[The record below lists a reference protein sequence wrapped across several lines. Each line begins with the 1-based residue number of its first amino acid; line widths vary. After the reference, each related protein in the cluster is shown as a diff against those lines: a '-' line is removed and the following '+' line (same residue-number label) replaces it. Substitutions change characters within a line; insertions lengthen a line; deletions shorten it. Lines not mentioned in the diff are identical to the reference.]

1 MIHKLYNPWHISN
14 SGEKETD
21 KQLSVQADSD
31 EIFYVIHQMRLSS
44 RFHRTQMAGECDFLV
59 LTRLG
64 IMVIEVKGGIIGYG
78 KQPDGGT
85 GYYRLVTER
94 TKEAMDNP
102 FLQVDGNADAIKKY
116 LFEKKLKNVFVGS
129 MVCFPECKFDMSG
142 IGEDDLWH
150 RGHDLTLSEMILD
163 SMGRQMEKYH
173 TNEVR
178 KGLSRYIE
186 WQELSESGMKT
197 ICRELEPEFDP
208 SWNRSVMRLNIEE
221 SDQRM
226 KDGLGILRGLNDN
239 KRLIVQGPPGSGKST
254 YAFDIILRLCRN
266 EGKKGLYICWN
277 ELLAAEM
284 KARLSDP
291 AAEIPQERIGVELY
305 FDLVTELANLA
316 GDKSLL
322 PSHAKIANGEM
333 RQQVKGIV
341 SKLGNSGKHEKYDF
355 LVIDEAQDLFDKG
368 LDHMIKPLLK
378 VNNPIQNGSYY
389 IFYDDSQDYPEA
401 GDLGNYVR
409 TRDAF
414 RSSAA
419 SYNLV
424 SNLRINTG
432 HGISDL
438 IASASSGAFDPAK
451 DYGND
456 VFIKKW
462 KKPEEAV
469 AIIKQAILQEK
480 SLSGIPSENIITL
493 FTADLLKKDSPF
505 PDLLEKD
512 GGFELLNAS
521 GYSSQTDK
529 IRYTTILKAKGLER
543 DVVVLVSSD
552 CTDRRNQFQI
562 FIGASRARVK
572 AILIYHNTS
581 LI

>member
-1 MIHKLYNPWHISN
+1 
-14 SGEKETD
+14 
-21 KQLSVQADSD
+21 
-31 EIFYVIHQMRLSS
+31 
-44 RFHRTQMAGECDFLV
+44 
-59 LTRLG
+59 
-64 IMVIEVKGGIIGYG
+64 
-78 KQPDGGT
+78 
-85 GYYRLVTER
+85 
-94 TKEAMDNP
+94 
-102 FLQVDGNADAIKKY
+102 
-116 LFEKKLKNVFVGS
+116 
-129 MVCFPECKFDMSG
+129 
-142 IGEDDLWH
+142 
-150 RGHDLTLSEMILD
+150 
-163 SMGRQMEKYH
+163 
-173 TNEVR
+173 
-178 KGLSRYIE
+178 
-186 WQELSESGMKT
+186 
-197 ICRELEPEFDP
+197 
-208 SWNRSVMRLNIEE
+208 
-221 SDQRM
+221 M